1 MSSKPLAF
9 RSFALPDCSFW
20 SRIGV
25 PDNLLIQKGVTFILA
40 AYFIRLLYNHFI
52 QSQSVSKKPRQKS
65 TTVRK
70 FFFRTLSQ
78 SPPTEEVVAP
88 IPQPSEIRYPNNVC
102 PTKMTPSAISFK
114 GPRIKQPFEVFLVL
128 DIEGTCDMDTDF
140 NYPNEIIVRARMT
153 SWKIMY
159 HFK

>member
-1 MSSKPLAF
+1 MSSKPFPSRL
-9 RSFALPDCSFW
+9 SALPDYSFW

-52 QSQSVSKKPRQKS
+52 PSPKKPRQKS

-78 SPPTEEVVAP
+78 SPPTEEVVVAP

-114 GPRIKQPFEVFLVL
+114 GPRVKQPFEVFLVL

-153 SWKIMY
+153 SWKTMY
-159 HFK
+159 